1 MPNIKLALTI
11 EEMKLLE
18 KEAEKEHLSVQ
29 DFIRYKLFSTRCSQI
44 FTPEEAEHRALNKF
58 QEEVLFSL
66 PEVYGEEWGQL
77 APRMTG
83 AFGKRF
89 YHYLKRTHSSI
100 VFVKMTPNRTRAL
113 YKIEK
118 NSNETSN
125 A

>member
-44 FTPEEAEHRALNKF
+44 FTPEEAERRALEKF
-58 QEEVLFSL
+58 Q
-66 PEVYGEEWGQL
+66 
-77 APRMTG
+77 
-83 AFGKRF
+83 
-89 YHYLKRTHSSI
+89 RTHSSI
-100 VFVKMTPNRTRAL
+100 VFVKMTPDGRRAL

-118 NSNETSN
+118 KEDTN

>member
-44 FTPEEAEHRALNKF
+44 FTPEEAERRALEKF

-66 PEVYGEEWGQL
+66 P
-77 APRMTG
+77 A
-83 AFGKRF
+83 
-89 YHYLKRTHSSI
+89 RT
-100 VFVKMTPNRTRAL
+100 
-113 YKIEK
+113 
-118 NSNETSN
+118 
-125 A
+125 